1 MGSYTLFWECKVSK
15 LIGTESITVAL
26 SLICVRK
33 KNQCTTFIPASL
45 SFENQQQGYFIK
57 KTGSGYLELTIC

>member
-26 SLICVRK
+26 SSICARK
-33 KNQCTTFIPASL
+33 KTNAQHL
-45 SFENQQQGYFIK
+45 
-57 KTGSGYLELTIC
+57 TGFHYLLKINNKAILLR

>member
-33 KNQCTTFIPASL
+33 KTNAYHLFRL
-45 SFENQQQGYFIK
+45 H
-57 KTGSGYLELTIC
+57 YLLKISNKAILLRKPGLDILN